1 MRELF
6 IDKINK
12 IMIKNNKCDN
22 ITVHQISDLSK
33 IFLIIRDFQF

>member
-1 MRELF
+1 
-6 IDKINK
+6 
-12 IMIKNNKCDN
+12 MIKNNKYDN